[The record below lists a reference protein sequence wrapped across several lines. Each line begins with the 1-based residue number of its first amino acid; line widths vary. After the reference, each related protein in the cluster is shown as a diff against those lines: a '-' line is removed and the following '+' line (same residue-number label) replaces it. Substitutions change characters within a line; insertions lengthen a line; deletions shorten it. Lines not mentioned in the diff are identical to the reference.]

1 MPVINPIASVAI
13 IKFTWMKRFLAFFM
27 LLLPIALS
35 AQTKLSATIAE
46 DFSNRVAERYQQK
59 NHQAELFV
67 ADQLS
72 KSGTGGLDIDK
83 TMTDLNSDPAA
94 LDESL
99 KFLFQYNDCNRQTLI
114 AYFREMGVLSGSVF
128 PLATYTVNKYKA
140 ESKTLIEEKAT
151 IIKMGGMPV
160 AAATPQPIPAK
171 KPAAAKK
178 KVSSEEEATTTTYA
192 DNNTPTAASA
202 GVAEPGDSTAATA
215 AGGDDYNWDVRTLF
229 KLRTPQELEN
239 LYGKENVVYRGTT
252 DLAGNDAGNAYFV
265 FPDTDNEMQVIF
277 DGDKSPTITFAKP
290 HAKWKSPFGIKVG
303 DPLDKVVKVNGRDFK
318 INGFEWTDGGIVNSW
333 EGGSIAGKGVLV
345 LFKANNSGDP
355 GMYDK
360 VTGDKKVKTDMGVLK
375 RLEVVVDKIEFKSN

>member
-1 MPVINPIASVAI
+1 
-13 IKFTWMKRFLAFFM
+13 MKRLLTFFM

-35 AQTKLSATIAE
+35 AQTKLSANIAE

-59 NHQAELFV
+59 NHQAELFI

-83 TMTDLNSDPAA
+83 TMTDLKSDPAA

-99 KFLFQYNDCNRQTLI
+99 KFLYQYNDCNRQTLI

-128 PLATYTVNKYKA
+128 PLATYTVNKYKTEA
-140 ESKTLIEEKAT
+140 KTLIEEKAT
-151 IIKMGGMPV
+151 IIKMGAMPV

-171 KPAAAKK
+171 KPAPAKK
-178 KVSSEEEATTTTYA
+178 QTEEEATTTTY
-192 DNNTPTAASA
+192 DNTPTMAST
-202 GVAEPGDSTAATA
+202 GDSTAAATTTTAA

-229 KLRTPQELEN
+229 KLRTPQELEA
-239 LYGKENVVYRGTT
+239 LYGKDNVVYRGTT

-277 DGDKSPTITFAKP
+277 DGDKSPTITFTRP
-290 HAKWKSPFGIKVG
+290 HSKWKSPFGIKVG

-355 GMYDK
+355 SMYDK

-375 RLEVVVDKIEFKSN
+375 KLEVVVDKIEFKSN

>member
-1 MPVINPIASVAI
+1 MPVINPIAVVAI

-35 AQTKLSATIAE
+35 AQTKLSANIAE

-59 NHQAELFV
+59 NHQAELFI

-72 KSGTGGLDIDK
+72 RSGTGGLDIDK
-83 TMTDLNSDPAA
+83 TMTDLKSDPAA

-99 KFLFQYNDCNRQTLI
+99 KFLYQYNDCNRQTLI
-114 AYFREMGVLSGSVF
+114 AYLREMGVLSGSVY
-128 PLATYTVNKYKA
+128 PLATYTVNKYKND
-140 ESKTLIEEKAT
+140 SKALIEEKAT
-151 IIKMGGMPV
+151 IIKMGTMPV

-171 KPAAAKK
+171 KPATKK
-178 KVSSEEEATTTTYA
+178 LTEEEATTTSY
-192 DNNTPTAASA
+192 DNTPTAASA
-202 GVAEPGDSTAATA
+202 GVKEPGDTTAGATTAAA
-215 AGGDDYNWDVRTLF
+215 SGDDYNWDVRTLF

-277 DGDKSPTITFAKP
+277 DGDKSPTITFTKP
-290 HAKWKSPFGIKVG
+290 HSKWKSPFGIKVG

-375 RLEVVVDKIEFKSN
+375 KLEVVVDKIEFKSN